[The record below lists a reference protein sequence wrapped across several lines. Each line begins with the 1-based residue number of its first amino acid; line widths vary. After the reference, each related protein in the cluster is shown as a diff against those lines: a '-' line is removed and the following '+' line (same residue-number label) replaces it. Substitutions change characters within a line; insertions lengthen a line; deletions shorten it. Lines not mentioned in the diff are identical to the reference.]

1 MMEEWRDIPGYEGLY
16 KVSDLGRVLG
26 LKRGRVMNGSKRRR
40 YVSISLRGIG
50 FRTYEVHQLVAMA
63 FLNHSPCGYKT
74 VVDHINNNG
83 LDNRLCNLQVVTQR
97 LNASKDRKGKS
108 IYTGVSWH
116 KSTSKWIANIRID
129 KKQIYLGSFDDE
141 LLASKSY
148 QDALKK
154 YNLIDVR

>member
-1 MMEEWRDIPGYEGLY
+1 MEEWRDIPGYEGLY

-63 FLNHSPCGYKT
+63 FLNHKPLENKL
-74 VVDHINNNG
+74 VVDHINNDG
-83 LDNRLCNLQVVTQR
+83 FDNRLCNLQVITNR
-97 LNASKDRKGKS
+97 LNSSKDRNGKS
-108 IYTGVSWH
+108 KYTGVSWH
-116 KSTSKWIANIRID
+116 KPTSKWRSNIQING
-129 KKQIYLGSFDDE
+129 KQVYIGQFDDE
-141 LLASKSY
+141 DLAGKAY

-154 YNLIDVR
+154 YNLI